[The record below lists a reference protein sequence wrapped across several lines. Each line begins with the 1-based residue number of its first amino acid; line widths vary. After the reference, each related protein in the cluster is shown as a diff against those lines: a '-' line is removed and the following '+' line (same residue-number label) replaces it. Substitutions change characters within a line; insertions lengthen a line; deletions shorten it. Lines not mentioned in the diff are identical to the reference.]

1 MSRQVGG
8 TTVTKRWIAGLSAI
22 ASIVTMGA
30 VTATSSTAEAAPR
43 PSAKVCVI
51 NQEGGAYRGPIVL
64 HATTGGLFNGPRPV
78 FTHNADSAGCTTFAG
93 LKPGTSYWVSGS
105 VTLQKCQDHLKGDG
119 TWGKYGVEQVR
130 GFSSGVRRAPSSG
143 VLQFPRQV
151 AAVQTTS
158 CF

>member
-1 MSRQVGG
+1 M
-8 TTVTKRWIAGLSAI
+8 
-22 ASIVTMGA
+22 
-30 VTATSSTAEAAPR
+30 
-43 PSAKVCVI
+43 CVI

-130 GFSSGVRRAPSSG
+130 GFSSGVRRAPSRG